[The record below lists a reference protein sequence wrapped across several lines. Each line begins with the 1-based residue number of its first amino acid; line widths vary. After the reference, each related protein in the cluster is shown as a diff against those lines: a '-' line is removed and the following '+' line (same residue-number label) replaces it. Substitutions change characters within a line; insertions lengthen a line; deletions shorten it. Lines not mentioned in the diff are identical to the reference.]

1 MLTSV
6 LFWLFVFSIAIQ
18 CGYALYFFTRI
29 FNLSRRSEGDIH
41 PSLSVSVI
49 ICAKNEAGN
58 LEQNLPSILAQRYS
72 NASGKPMYEVI
83 VVNDASEDDTE
94 AVLYR
99 LEQEY
104 SHLWHVSISKDEPR
118 LFKGK
123 KFALGKGVSHASASS
138 LLLTDAD
145 CAPASENWLRYMVR
159 PLEEGKEIV
168 AGYGAHRF
176 RKGALNAFVR
186 WETMHTFLQ
195 YSTYAMAGMPY
206 MAVGRN
212 LACTKAVFL
221 KAQQSDI
228 WNELPSGDDDLLIR
242 ACATEANTAIVA
254 NPEAFTF
261 SDSRASWK
269 DWLRQKQRHLSTGK
283 YYKPQIQTVLAV
295 YALAHALSWILF
307 LILTYWSDWSMVFIV
322 MVMRCAIYWTIWQT
336 TVLRLKEKKLFSW
349 FLFCDIGWLVYNF
362 VLAPYIFWKNKQQ
375 WK

>member
-1 MLTSV
+1 
-6 LFWLFVFSIAIQ
+6 
-18 CGYALYFFTRI
+18 
-29 FNLSRRSEGDIH
+29 
-41 PSLSVSVI
+41 
-49 ICAKNEAGN
+49 
-58 LEQNLPSILAQRYS
+58 
-72 NASGKPMYEVI
+72 MYEVI

-261 SDSRASWK
+261 SDAGTSWK